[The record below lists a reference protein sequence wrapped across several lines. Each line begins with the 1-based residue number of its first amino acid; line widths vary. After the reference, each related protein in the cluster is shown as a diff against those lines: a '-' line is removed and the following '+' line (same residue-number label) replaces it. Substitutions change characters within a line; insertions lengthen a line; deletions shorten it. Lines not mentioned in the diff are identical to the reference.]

1 MAGLSSEDSVMSI
14 ADHFQHAPDAG
25 FIRNYDGQAARRQFR
40 MSMVLV
46 AVIAIAAAALGA
58 FVRFDTP
65 SQTMTDLSALAA
77 PPHYAGKL

>member
-1 MAGLSSEDSVMSI
+1 MSI
-14 ADHFQHAPDAG
+14 ADHFQQAPDAG

-40 MSMVLV
+40 VSMVLV
-46 AVIAIAAAALGA
+46 AVIAVAAAALGA

-65 SQTMTDLSALAA
+65 SQATSEMSAPIA